1 MSKVGE
7 FFVNNFDLLLGEREL
22 LAINKALDDRKLV
35 NQHKVGVVS
44 VEVDRV
50 KVGEEKLVV
59 EVVLVPLVNLETAD
73 GAANLE

>member
-59 EVVLVPLVNLETAD
+59 EVVLVPLVYLETAD

>member
-1 MSKVGE
+1 MSLFPGLSKVGE

-50 KVGEEKLVV
+50 KVGDE
-59 EVVLVPLVNLETAD
+59 N
-73 GAANLE
+73 GN

>member
-1 MSKVGE
+1 M
-7 FFVNNFDLLLGEREL
+7 NNFDLLLGEREL
-22 LAINKALDDRKLV
+22 LAINKALDYRKLV